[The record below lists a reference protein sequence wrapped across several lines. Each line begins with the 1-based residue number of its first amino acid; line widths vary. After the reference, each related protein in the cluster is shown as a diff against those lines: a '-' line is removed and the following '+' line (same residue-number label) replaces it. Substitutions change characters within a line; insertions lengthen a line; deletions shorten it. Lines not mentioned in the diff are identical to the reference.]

1 MKIHT
6 VAFIAAFLLGLS
18 AHSDEPRFAI
28 TTPDE
33 EQRATFELHDP
44 DQDVRT
50 LGTPEI
56 AFDLSAS
63 ADTLLNLRIR
73 RSHLTLPDGTPFT
86 AFAGHKEHNLI
97 VIAGG
102 PVAKVTI
109 TGVSTAGSAREV
121 LVLFA
126 DAHGT
131 LIAPASDQVAVF
143 DTDFNP
149 LPLNYR
155 PAAIPQHALLPVTL
169 ALDVSG
175 SMAAHMDA
183 VITASRS
190 FLSSLPLYARCR
202 ILTFN
207 DAVTALPIPGGHH
220 ICGASGDALN
230 AVPAPNGGTKL
241 LTALDE
247 GLRAPP
253 VRGANTLP
261 PIVLSVTDGVD
272 TASPDPGGLLAS
284 LAAAKKSSGA
294 KIFVFWAGVHE
305 PTLLRGLA
313 DLQITG
319 TSDVKTELER
329 FFRSLGV
336 SLSGVQVLEVGRN

>member
-1 MKIHT
+1 MKMHT
-6 VAFIAAFLLGLS
+6 AVFIALTSICVAS
-18 AHSDEPRFAI
+18 ADAQRFSI
-28 TTPDE
+28 TTPEE
-33 EQRATFELHDP
+33 EQFAAFDVHDP

-63 ADTLLNLRIR
+63 TDTLLDLRIR
-73 RSHLTLPDGTPFT
+73 RSNLTLPDGSPFT
-86 AFAGHKEHNLI
+86 AFAGHTEHNLV
-97 VIAGG
+97 VIAGD
-102 PVAKVTI
+102 PVAKLTI
-109 TGVSTAGSAREV
+109 TGVSAAGSMREV

-131 LIAPASDQVAVF
+131 LIAPKQGEVAVF

-149 LPLNYR
+149 LPVRYR

-169 ALDVSG
+169 ALDLSG

-183 VITASRS
+183 VIAASRS

>member
-1 MKIHT
+1 MKTHT
-6 VAFIAAFLLGLS
+6 SVFIAAFLLGVS
-18 AHSDEPRFAI
+18 AQADEPRFAI
-28 TTPDE
+28 TTPEE
-33 EQRATFELHDP
+33 EQHATFELHDP
-44 DQDVRT
+44 DADVRT

-63 ADTLLNLRIR
+63 TDTLLDLRIR
-73 RSHLTLPDGTPFT
+73 RSGLRLPGGAPFT
-86 AFAGHKEHNLI
+86 AFAGHTEHNLI
-97 VIAGG
+97 VIAGS

-109 TGVSTAGSAREV
+109 TGVSTAGSSREV

-155 PAAIPQHALLPVTL
+155 PASIPQHALLPVTL
-169 ALDVSG
+169 ALDLSG

-336 SLSGVQVLEVGRN
+336 SLSGVQVLEVGGR

>member
-1 MKIHT
+1 MNMHT
-6 VAFIAAFLLGLS
+6 SVFAALLLGLVLP
-18 AHSDEPRFAI
+18 AEAQRFTI
-28 TTPDE
+28 TTPQE
-33 EQRATFELHDP
+33 EQFPAFELHDP

-63 ADTLLNLRIR
+63 GDTLLDLRIR
-73 RSHLTLPDGTPFT
+73 RSHLTLPDGSPFT
-86 AFAGHKEHNLI
+86 AFAGHREHNLI
-97 VIAGG
+97 VLAGS
-102 PVAKVTI
+102 PVAKLTI
-109 TGVSTAGSAREV
+109 TGVSTAGSSREV

-131 LIAPASDQVAVF
+131 LIAPAPDQVAVF

-149 LPLNYR
+149 LPLRYR
-155 PAAIPQHALLPVTL
+155 PASIPQHALLPVTL

-183 VITASRS
+183 VIAASRS

-207 DAVTALPIPGGHH
+207 DAVHALPIPGGHQ
-220 ICGASGDALN
+220 ICRASGDALN
-230 AVPAPNGGTKL
+230 AMPFPSGGTKL

-261 PIVLSVTDGVD
+261 PIVLAVTDGVD
-272 TASPDPGGLLAS
+272 TASPDPGGLLTS
-284 LAAAKKSSGA
+284 LAQAKKDSGA

-305 PTLLRGLA
+305 PTLLSGLA

-319 TSDVKTELER
+319 TADVKSELER
-329 FFRSLGV
+329 FFQSLGV
-336 SLSGVQVLEVGRN
+336 SLSGVQVLDVGGP

>member
-1 MKIHT
+1 MKMH
-6 VAFIAAFLLGLS
+6 ACLFITAFLLGLS

-28 TTPDE
+28 TTPEE
-33 EQRATFELHDP
+33 EQFATFELHDP

-63 ADTLLNLRIR
+63 TDTLLDLRIR
-73 RSHLTLPDGTPFT
+73 RSDLRLPGGAPFT
-86 AFAGHKEHNLI
+86 AFAGHKDENLI

-109 TGVSTAGSAREV
+109 TGVSSSGSMREV

-131 LIAPASDQVAVF
+131 LIAPAPDQVAVF
-143 DTDFNP
+143 DTDFNK
-149 LPLNYR
+149 LPLSYR
-155 PAAIPQHALLPVTL
+155 PASIPQHALLPVSL

-207 DAVTALPIPGGHH
+207 DAVNALPIPGGHQ
-220 ICGASGDALN
+220 ICRASGDALN
-230 AVPAPNGGTKL
+230 AMPAPNGGTKL
-241 LTALDE
+241 LAALDE

-261 PIVLSVTDGVD
+261 PIVLAVTDGVD

-284 LAAAKKSSGA
+284 LATAKRQTGA

-305 PTLLRGLA
+305 PTLLSGLA

-319 TSDVKTELER
+319 TADVKSELER
-329 FFRSLGV
+329 FFQSLGV
-336 SLSGVQVLEVGRN
+336 SLSGVQVLDVGGP

>member
-1 MKIHT
+1 MKTHT
-6 VAFIAAFLLGLS
+6 SVFIAAFLLGLS
-18 AHSDEPRFAI
+18 AQADEPRFAI
-28 TTPDE
+28 MTPQE
-33 EQRATFELHDP
+33 EQFSAFELHDP

-63 ADTLLNLRIR
+63 ADTLLDLRIR
-73 RSHLTLPDGTPFT
+73 RSHLTLPNGAPFT
-86 AFAGHKEHNLI
+86 AFAGHTEHNLI

-102 PVAKVTI
+102 PVAHVTI
-109 TGVSTAGSAREV
+109 TGVSAAGSSREV
-121 LVLFA
+121 LVLFT

-131 LIAPASDQVAVF
+131 LIAPSSDQVAVF

-175 SMAAHMDA
+175 SMAAHMDD
-183 VITASRS
+183 VIAASRS

-207 DAVTALPIPGGHH
+207 DAVNALPIPGGHQ
-220 ICGASGDALN
+220 ICRASGDALN
-230 AVPAPNGGTKL
+230 AMPFPSGGTKL

-261 PIVLSVTDGVD
+261 PIVLAVTDGVD
-272 TASPDPGGLLAS
+272 TASPDPGGLLTS
-284 LAAAKKSSGA
+284 LAQAKKDSGA

-305 PTLLRGLA
+305 PTLLSGLA

-319 TSDVKTELER
+319 AADVKTELER

-336 SLSGVQVLEVGRN
+336 SLSGVQVLEVGGP

>member
-1 MKIHT
+1 MNMHT
-6 VAFIAAFLLGLS
+6 SVFAALLLGLVLP
-18 AHSDEPRFAI
+18 AEAQRFTI
-28 TTPDE
+28 TTPQE
-33 EQRATFELHDP
+33 EQFPAFELHDP

-63 ADTLLNLRIR
+63 GDTLLDLRIR
-73 RSHLTLPDGTPFT
+73 RSHLTLPDGSPFT
-86 AFAGHKEHNLI
+86 AFAGHREHNLI
-97 VIAGG
+97 VLAGS
-102 PVAKVTI
+102 PVAKLTI
-109 TGVSTAGSAREV
+109 TGVSTAGSSREV

-131 LIAPASDQVAVF
+131 LIAPAPDQVAVF

-149 LPLNYR
+149 LPLRYR
-155 PAAIPQHALLPVTL
+155 PASIPQHALLPVTL

-183 VITASRS
+183 VIAASRS

-207 DAVTALPIPGGHH
+207 DAVHALPIPGGHQ
-220 ICGASGDALN
+220 ICRASSDALN
-230 AVPAPNGGTKL
+230 VVPFPNGGTKL
-241 LTALDE
+241 LAALDE

-253 VRGANTLP
+253 VRGPNTLP
-261 PIVLSVTDGVD
+261 PIVLAVTDGVD
-272 TASPDPGGLLAS
+272 TASPDPGGLLTS
-284 LAAAKKSSGA
+284 LATAKKDTGA

-305 PTLLRGLA
+305 PTLLNGLA

-319 TSDVKTELER
+319 ATDVKSELER

-336 SLSGVQVLEVGRN
+336 SLSGVQVLEVGGK